1 MNKFAVIIQCR
12 LNSKRFPNKIL
23 KKVNKRYSI
32 LEFLIKR
39 IKNKISPKNIIIA
52 AAEKNKSIINISN
65 KNKTKLFFGSE
76 KNVLQRYFTA
86 VNFYNLDYFI
96 RITSDCPLIDSNLII
111 RMKKDF
117 LKFNLDYI
125 SNTLPPQKSRWPDG
139 SDIEIVSTRCLNY
152 VYKIA
157 KKKEDKEHVTNFI
170 WKNKKKF
177 KTKVFSNK
185 YDLSRFKYSIDYPDD
200 LKLVRIII
208 NQLKSKKQSGTAEQ
222 ISRILTK
229 NSILMEIIKKNKVKY
244 FKNRKDL
251 R

>member
-23 KKVNKRYSI
+23 KKLDRKYSI

-39 IKNKISPKNIIIA
+39 IKKKIDSKNIIIA
-52 AAEKNKSIINISN
+52 AAEKNKAIIDIS
-65 KNKTKLFFGSE
+65 KRNKTKIFFGSE
-76 KNVLQRYFTA
+76 KNVLQRYFAAT
-86 VNFYNLDYFI
+86 NFYNLDYLI
-96 RITSDCPLIDSNLII
+96 RITSDCPLIDPNLIMK
-111 RMKKDF
+111 MKKDY

-125 SNTLPPQKSRWPDG
+125 ANTLPPSKSRWPDG

-177 KTKVFSNK
+177 KTKVFFNK
-185 YDLSRFKYSIDYPDD
+185 NDLSKFKYSIDYPDD
-200 LKLVRIII
+200 LKLVRIIV
-208 NQLKSKKQSGTAEQ
+208 NKLKFKKQSGTAEQ
-222 ISRILTK
+222 ICRILTK
-229 NSILMEIIKKNKVKY
+229 NNILMEIIKKNKLKY
-244 FKNRKDL
+244 YKNRKDL
-251 R
+251 K